1 MKSSLDDEAIVTGHE
16 PGKGKHVGRMG
27 ALHCRLKNGKT
38 FKAATTPSFG
48 ALLPHPPVCP
58 RVEVM
63 EPHQLPTLDPSV
75 PPHPSPSA
83 TPTLH
88 PCKVLN

>member
-38 FKAATTPSFG
+38 FKVG
-48 ALLPHPPVCP
+48 
-58 RVEVM
+58 
-63 EPHQLPTLDPSV
+63 PTLIAPTGLV
-75 PPHPSPSA
+75 PRI
-83 TPTLH
+83 
-88 PCKVLN
+88 